1 MLKEA
6 LFLILTTKV
15 LEQDTW
21 IKFTRKVFQVMLL
34 PTPELLMVNTHTTD
48 ILELMQVAM
57 EDLQVIQTQ
66 LRPMDT
72 LACLVFQQLKEELL
86 LLSQECQNM
95 VAQDNLLEQVEC
107 KLMAMDIFEENVTE
121 KKHHCKNS

>member
-21 IKFTRKVFQVMLL
+21 IKFTRKVYQVMLL

-57 EDLQVIQTQ
+57 EDLQATQVIQTQ
-66 LRPMDT
+66 TKRNC
-72 LACLVFQQLKEELL
+72 AQFQWILWHVWC
-86 LLSQECQNM
+86 SR
-95 VAQDNLLEQVEC
+95 
-107 KLMAMDIFEENVTE
+107 
-121 KKHHCKNS
+121 